1 MTARQTTVTVH
12 KAATSAA
19 VRLLAGVREVVPL
32 GVAVCRGL
40 KSSSY
45 AVIALSALRVLTA
58 GGGRYVNI
66 RRIRGK
72 LLRACLRDEGLVP
85 RMRIVARALRR
96 YIRLYGVKPAFGNAI
111 YRREDLE
118 RLMYKIAA
126 EVLKGVT

>member
-1 MTARQTTVTVH
+1 MTARQTAVTVH

-19 VRLLAGVREVVPL
+19 ARQLASVRELAP
-32 GVAVCRGL
+32 VAVCRGL

-72 LLRACLRDEGLVP
+72 LLRACFRDEGLVP

-96 YIRLYGVKPAFGNAI
+96 YIRLYGVRPAFGNAI
-111 YRREDLE
+111 YKREDLE
-118 RLMYKIAA
+118 KLMYKIAA
-126 EVLKGVT
+126 EVLGSVT

>member
-1 MTARQTTVTVH
+1 MNTRQIAVTVY
-12 KAATSAA
+12 KASTSAA
-19 VRLLAGVREVVPL
+19 ARQLAGVRELAP
-32 GVAVCRGL
+32 VAVCRGL

-45 AVIALSALRVLTA
+45 AVIALAALRVLTA

-72 LLRACLRDEGLVP
+72 LLRACFRDEGLVP
-85 RMRIVARALRR
+85 RMRIIARALRR

-111 YRREDLE
+111 YTREDLE

-126 EVLKGVT
+126 EVLSSAT

>member
-1 MTARQTTVTVH
+1 MTARQTTAIAH
-12 KAATSAA
+12 KAAA
-19 VRLLAGVREVVPL
+19 RQLAGAREVVPL

-45 AVIALSALRVLTA
+45 AVIALAALRVLTA

-85 RMRIVARALRR
+85 RMRIIARALRR
-96 YIRLYGVKPAFGNAI
+96 YIRLYGVRPAFGNAI
-111 YRREDLE
+111 YKREDLE

-126 EVLKGVT
+126 EVLNSAT